1 MFIISTFNWCSAL
14 VFLFTA
20 FFLHVLVLVHWQID
34 HKKHFQQRHIWFM
47 SRMGSWY
54 WFFFSLWKKKKQKK
68 TKLYVSII
76 FQTWQCSDT
85 FQISFYLKL
94 LNVLFC
100 ILKSLFAIQLLSC
113 FYRGEGTRGGTG
125 RDHLWG
131 EGNFRKRK
139 HSLGSLYGSCNS
151 SWSQKS
157 QKWNKN
163 KTQIKG

>member
-1 MFIISTFNWCSAL
+1 MFFICTFSWCSAL

-20 FFLHVLVLVHWQID
+20 FFLCVLVLVHWQID

-54 WFFFSLWKKKKQKK
+54 WFFFSPLEKK
-68 TKLYVSII
+68 TKENKTICLHYFPSLAMQWHI
-76 FQTWQCSDT
+76 SDQLLS
-85 FQISFYLKL
+85 QITQRAL
-94 LNVLFC
+94 C

-125 RDHLWG
+125 SDNVWG

-139 HSLGSLYGSCNS
+139 HSLGSLYGGCNS

-163 KTQIKG
+163 KKQIKG